1 MFDFF
6 NKAALP
12 ANAIAAAATG
22 KLIPLE
28 NVKDEVFAQKM
39 LGEGA
44 AIIPDSEI
52 VAAPISGRI
61 SMIYPTLHAF
71 GITSKTGLEVL
82 VHIGIN
88 TVQLDGQGFEAF
100 VAQGDKVKKGH
111 KLIAADLDLI
121 REKGLNPQ
129 TMMILPEGGNLDV
142 TVYPGG
148 QADSGDLAVKAVK
161 TVKTA

>member
-88 TVQLDGQGFEAF
+88 TVELKGKGFKCYVKEGEQ
-100 VAQGDKVKKGH
+100 VHCGDKIVRFDSYLMNQEGYDMS
-111 KLIAADLDLI
+111 I
-121 REKGLNPQ
+121 
-129 TMMILPEGGNLDV
+129 MILFLNCQQELKIIKEGHVKRGKSIIAEI
-142 TVYPGG
+142 GG
-148 QADSGDLAVKAVK
+148 EQK
-161 TVKTA
+161 